1 MTNAVMLQAKD
12 GFTLTSDI
20 INAMK
25 QLFGE
30 KINVIEL
37 DSDMIE
43 ALSGEIGQADAAK
56 LKRTV
61 EKLNNNDELKFYSE
75 KEFSQQLAKRGY
87 QW

>member
-12 GFTLTSDI
+12 GFTLTSEI

-30 KINVIEL
+30 HINIIEL
-37 DSDMIE
+37 DNDMIE
-43 ALSGEIGQADAAK
+43 TLQGEVSEADVIK
-56 LKRTV
+56 LKHIV
-61 EKLNNNDELKFYSE
+61 KKLDKGKLKFYTE
-75 KEFSQQLAKRGY
+75 NEFSQQLAKRGY